1 MTVLVTVGGVAAL
14 GVYGAQQA
22 ARNGTGALTLA
33 TAQAMAAN
41 PDVAAALRSNDPSR
55 VLQPLAQRV
64 QLNTGTAFVVIM
76 SPEGIRYSHAD
87 PARIGE
93 RYIGTIARAAAG
105 SPDTELYTGTL
116 GPSVRSVVPVFA
128 DGRVV
133 GLVSVGQLEERVSDQ
148 VLRRLPAILGTAAA
162 AVGLGGVL
170 AWLLARRVRRQTLG
184 LEPEEIAAA
193 YAHHDAVLHAVREG
207 LLVVDVDGRVVVV
220 NAEARRLLGLDGDV
234 PAEGR
239 TLTELGVDPGLR
251 AVVREP
257 TDVRDVLALAGE
269 RVLLVSRTAAGPAAG
284 PGTRVV
290 TLRDRTELADVVRQR
305 DDARGRAQ
313 AMAGQAHEFANRMQ
327 TVLTL
332 VQLGSTDDALRAG
345 SAAVRRARGPAEELI
360 EPVGN
365 PVLAAVLADKAW
377 AASERGAELRVLDE
391 GTEPDGPWDPDDLVT
406 LLGNLV
412 DNALDAVTSTGA
424 AGEVQVRLS
433 DGAELVIEVRD
444 TGPGIPADAMDD
456 VFAYGWSTKPAAPD
470 RPRGIGLAL
479 VSRVAHRLG
488 GSITVAAADP
498 GTLFTV
504 RLPRP
509 TPTPAP
515 APRHVLTT
523 GVRCG
528 RRR

>member
-1 MTVLVTVGGVAAL
+1 M

-22 ARNGTGALTLA
+22 ARNGAGALTLA

-41 PDVAAALRSNDPSR
+41 PDVAAALQSHDPSA

-76 SPEGIRYSHAD
+76 SPDGIRYSHAD

-93 RYIGTIARAAAG
+93 HYLGTIAPAAAG
-105 SPDTELYTGTL
+105 GTVTEGYVGTL
-116 GPSVRSVVPVFA
+116 GPSVRSVVPVLA

-133 GLVSVGQLEERVSDQ
+133 GLVSVGQLEARISDQ
-148 VLRRLPAILGTAAA
+148 VLHQLPAILGTAAA
-162 AVGLGGVL
+162 AIALGDVL

-184 LEPEEIAAA
+184 LEPEQIAAA

-207 LLVVDVDGRVVVV
+207 LLVVDADGRVVVV
-220 NAEARRLLGLDGDV
+220 NAEARRLLGLEGDV
-234 PAEGR
+234 PVEGR
-239 TLTELGVDPGLR
+239 TLSGLGVDPGLQ

-257 TDVRDVLALAGE
+257 AEVRDALALAGE
-269 RVLLVSRTAAGPAAG
+269 RVLLVSRTAAGRAAG
-284 PGTRVV
+284 AGTRVV

-360 EPVGN
+360 EAVGN

-377 AASERGAELRVLDE
+377 AASERGVELRVVDE

-412 DNALDAVTSTGA
+412 DNALDAVTSTRDR
-424 AGEVQVRLS
+424 GEVVVRLA
-433 DGAELVIEVRD
+433 DGPELVIEVRD

-479 VSRVAHRLG
+479 VSRVARRLG
-488 GSITVAAADP
+488 GSVSVAAADP
-498 GTLFTV
+498 GTVFTV

-509 TPTPAP
+509 VTAASPGAVTNG
-515 APRHVLTT
+515 TFDQ
-523 GVRCG
+523 
-528 RRR
+528 